1 MLSAS
6 RIFLEKHARKM
17 PLPLALFDTFSS
29 RA

>member
-6 RIFLEKHARKM
+6 KISSEKHAQKM